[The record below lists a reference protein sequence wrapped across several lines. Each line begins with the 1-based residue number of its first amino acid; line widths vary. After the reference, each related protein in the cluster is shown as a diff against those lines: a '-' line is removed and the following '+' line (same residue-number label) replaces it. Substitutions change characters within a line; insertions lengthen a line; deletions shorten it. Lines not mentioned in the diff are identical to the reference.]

1 MFAGQK
7 LLRYLIGAVMILIA
21 WYLQLPMAVV
31 VMILIAWYLQ
41 LPMAVVVMILIAW
54 YLQLPMQ
61 PVPITTKL

>member
-7 LLRYLIGAVMILIA
+7 LLRHLIGAI
-21 WYLQLPMAVV
+21 V

-61 PVPITTKL
+61 PVPITTKS